1 MDPKTTIKKHV
12 IKSLDS
18 ERKIKIVYIA
28 EKIYSIDWGN
38 RRLEVLLWP
47 QDKYYILDYIDFA
60 IKKLDKHVDYDD
72 IERVKKILT
81 TKKLYDVTEIKQ
93 VKKLMKRTN
102 VIKSF
107 TLAYKDYCLS
117 MFVSVRP
124 TSSCSECLS
133 AYYVTP
139 YGSVV
144 DIVFVDQITRYRNSK
159 LLLGVLNK
167 ALLYALVN
175 ELRYLFDII
184 FPDVQWL

>member
-1 MDPKTTIKKHV
+1 MDPKNTIKKHV

-28 EKIYSIDWGN
+28 KKIYSIDWRN

-47 QDKYYILDYIDFA
+47 QNKNYILDYIDFA
-60 IKKLDKHVDYDD
+60 VKTLDKHVDYDD

-81 TKKLYDVTEIKQ
+81 TKELYNVVELRQI
-93 VKKLMKRTN
+93 KKLMKRTN
-102 VIKSF
+102 VVKTF
-107 TLAYKDYCLS
+107 TLVYKDYCLS
-117 MFVSVRP
+117 MFVSIKP

-133 AYYVTP
+133 AYYITP

-144 DIVFVDQITRYRNSK
+144 DIVFVDHITRYRNSK

-184 FPDVQWL
+184 FPNVQWL